1 MKSAYVRIKIHTSYA
16 QRVAAETETEE
27 TAKYPQEKD
36 RMKQAMSKSTP
47 KKGRKR
53 IKTKDKPASAT
64 QERRQHARAKRILET
79 PKERGGVVAP
89 RRNNRITESATKESR
104 EAKVKAK
111 KTIHESDGK
120 RQDERTKTNEKG
132 TRNGTGRTPKRRGK
146 EKRNRKKGEKKRKTA
161 RVSGR
166 YYVDYLGLKK
176 GDAS

>member
-64 QERRQHARAKRILET
+64 QERMKKEDSTQGEYAHVRLARST
-79 PKERGGVVAP
+79 GGV
-89 RRNNRITESATKESR
+89 
-104 EAKVKAK
+104 
-111 KTIHESDGK
+111 
-120 RQDERTKTNEKG
+120 
-132 TRNGTGRTPKRRGK
+132 
-146 EKRNRKKGEKKRKTA
+146 
-161 RVSGR
+161 
-166 YYVDYLGLKK
+166 
-176 GDAS
+176 